1 MITLYSYYRSSTSY
15 RVRIALNLKGVDYR
29 IVPVNLATAEHR
41 REEFLRVNPFGGLPV
56 IEIDGQRFPQSLAIL
71 EMLEEQYPTPALWP
85 ADRAQRAQARALAY
99 SIATD
104 IHGMNNLRTLNYL
117 RSDWAATP
125 EKIEAWIAH
134 WVAVTF
140 EPLEAHL
147 QVLCAGQP
155 LPFGDVSL
163 FEVMLVPQVYSARR
177 FNVDLSPYPNIL
189 RIEAVCTGID
199 AIRRAAPE
207 HQIDAPKG

>member
-1 MITLYSYYRSSTSY
+1 MITLYSYYRSSTSF
-15 RVRIALNLKGVDYR
+15 RVRIALNLKGLDYR

-41 REEFLRVNPFGGLPV
+41 REEFLQVNPFGGLPV
-56 IEIDGQRFPQSLAIL
+56 LEIDGQRFPQSLAIL
-71 EMLEEQYPTPALWP
+71 EMLQERYPTPPLWP
-85 ADRAQRAQARALAY
+85 QDPDSRAQARALAY

-140 EPLEAHL
+140 DRIEAQL
-147 QVLCAGQP
+147 QVLCADQP

-177 FNVDLSPYPNIL
+177 FKVDLSPYPNIL